1 MANKDSLSEITELC
15 GGPKN
20 IKTVKEN
27 GKVLNITIKDRS
39 LVQLKDL
46 EQLVD
51 VKLAQLKNSR
61 LKVTFINHDME
72 EKKMAK
78 AKKSYTNIAQTIVEN
93 VGGQENVLGMRH
105 CITRVRFR
113 LRDEAIANDD
123 VLNNTDGIISVVK
136 AGGEYMVVIGNEVGE
151 VYEAVSKQLG
161 LTDDGAVV
169 SEDKSEKKVNPLVR
183 VLNTIVGSISPALNF
198 ICAGGVLKG
207 LLTVLTMTGVLAETS
222 GLYMLMNAMGDAV
235 FYFLP
240 VILDY
245 NLARHLGGE
254 PFLGLVIGAILC
266 YPTVNAV
273 DIPLFG
279 QVVNATYT
287 SSFLPVVAIT
297 AVAVP
302 LSKFLKRYIP
312 TAVEGFLVPVITL
325 LIVIPLG
332 FLIIGPAVTAV
343 GGAVNSGITFLLN
356 TVPLIAGVVFSGAY
370 QIMVL
375 FGVHSAMTSFSFM
388 NVLAGNPD
396 QIMALAMFPS
406 FAQIGVVLAVYL
418 KTKDKKLKSIALP
431 AFISG
436 IFGVTEPAI
445 YGVTLPRIKMFV
457 ISCIGAMTSAIVVM
471 LSETTMYNFTGMGVV
486 ALLGMVSPENP
497 NFFYPILAAV
507 VPFVVSFIIAFVVF
521 KDKEAEAK

>member
-1 MANKDSLSEITELC
+1 M
-15 GGPKN
+15 
-20 IKTVKEN
+20 
-27 GKVLNITIKDRS
+27 
-39 LVQLKDL
+39 
-46 EQLVD
+46 
-51 VKLAQLKNSR
+51 
-61 LKVTFINHDME
+61 
-72 EKKMAK
+72 
-78 AKKSYTNIAQTIVEN
+78 
-93 VGGQENVLGMRH
+93 
-105 CITRVRFR
+105 
-113 LRDEAIANDD
+113 
-123 VLNNTDGIISVVK
+123 
-136 AGGEYMVVIGNEVGE
+136 
-151 VYEAVSKQLG
+151 
-161 LTDDGAVV
+161 
-169 SEDKSEKKVNPLVR
+169 
-183 VLNTIVGSISPALNF
+183 
-198 ICAGGVLKG
+198 
-207 LLTVLTMTGVLAETS
+207 
-222 GLYMLMNAMGDAV
+222 
-235 FYFLP
+235 
-240 VILDY
+240 
-245 NLARHLGGE
+245 
-254 PFLGLVIGAILC
+254 
-266 YPTVNAV
+266 
-273 DIPLFG
+273 
-279 QVVNATYT
+279 
-287 SSFLPVVAIT
+287 
-297 AVAVP
+297 
-302 LSKFLKRYIP
+302 
-312 TAVEGFLVPVITL
+312 
-325 LIVIPLG
+325 
-332 FLIIGPAVTAV
+332 TAV